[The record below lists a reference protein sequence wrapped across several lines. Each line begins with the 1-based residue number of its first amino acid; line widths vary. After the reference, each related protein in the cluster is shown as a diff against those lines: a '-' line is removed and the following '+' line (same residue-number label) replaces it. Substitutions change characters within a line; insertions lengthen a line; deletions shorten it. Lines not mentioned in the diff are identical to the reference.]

1 MFVSYMHM
9 QKQAISLFPL
19 NYAFFITDNLSIHLI
34 SREVVRSP
42 MVEAQCFVQL
52 AFPVVLKNTMM
63 VSTA

>member
-1 MFVSYMHM
+1 MFVSRS
-9 QKQAISLFPL
+9 KQAISFFSL
-19 NYAFFITDNLSIHLI
+19 NYAFLVTDNLCVHLV

-63 VSTA
+63 VSTDY